1 MATLHFICGSTCA
14 GKTMYASALAQRAKA
29 VRFSIDEWMGG
40 LFVPDRPADMTP
52 AAALAW
58 MVERV
63 QRCEAQMWPL
73 ADQIVA
79 RGIDVV
85 FDIGLVRRDDRDRFR
100 ARASQTAANI
110 KMHYLDVPA
119 EIRRARVVER
129 RAKGATALGFDVTE
143 ETFEWMEQWFEVPSD
158 DELYGAMI
166 VCDG

>member
-29 VRFSIDEWMGG
+29 VRFSIDEWMGA
-40 LFVPDRPADMTP
+40 LFVPDRPPGMTP
-52 AAALAW
+52 AAGLEW
-58 MVERV
+58 MLERIR
-63 QRCEAQMWPL
+63 RCEAQMWPL

-79 RGIDVV
+79 RGGDVV
-85 FDIGLVRRDDRDRFR
+85 FDIGLHRLDDRDRFR

-110 KMHYLDVPA
+110 KMHYLDVPV

-129 RAKGATALGFDVTE
+129 SAKRATTLGFDVTP
-143 ETFEWMEQWFEVPSD
+143 ETFEWMEQWFEAPSD

-166 VCDG
+166 VCE